1 MESAM
6 KKTWAL
12 MHFVCQNGTQ
22 TAGQHC
28 SRSWI
33 RADTLRHR
41 PSTSSPERA
50 VLPVLVLGLL
60 LLAHLHFFP
69 FTLLKL
75 GARIHVGPRCF
86 HWKKDYSLEARAT
99 AGVFKWMKGC
109 LLVSAHP
116 KKCRSS
122 PQSKLVLKE
131 GQGRNMPCPNRDLVS
146 NQVSAFDSTLGD

>member
-12 MHFVCQNGTQ
+12 MHLVCQNGTQ

-33 RADTLRHR
+33 RADTLHFQPRACR
-41 PSTSSPERA
+41 SPCPHT
-50 VLPVLVLGLL
+50 LLL
-60 LLAHLHFFP
+60 LLAHHFFP
-69 FTLLKL
+69 FTLLKW

-99 AGVFKWMKGC
+99 AGVFKWMKAC